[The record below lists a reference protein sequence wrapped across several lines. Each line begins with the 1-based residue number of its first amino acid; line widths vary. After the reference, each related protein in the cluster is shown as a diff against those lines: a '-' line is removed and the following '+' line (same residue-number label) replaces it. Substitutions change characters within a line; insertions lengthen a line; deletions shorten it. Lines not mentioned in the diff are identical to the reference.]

1 MLPRATTD
9 MSYSATTLRSTMYI
23 ALLVLFPGAADAQR
37 AVLLPTEGTEA
48 LGGLRE
54 RVVTAFSSALR
65 EDGFTVSGPDS
76 RALDVLECDSRACAA
91 TALSALGA
99 DFGVALAV
107 WRRTRGGSELAVT
120 LYLPD
125 GTTRDLSSPL
135 EGDGLVA
142 AQAIAAEVAQAIRAY
157 QPVPDAQAS
166 TGRETTRV
174 AASNYVIGGAAL
186 ALAVPALTLG
196 FATVARRGDCV
207 RTESGD
213 CDDPRGVT
221 REVSVGPRT
230 VALLAGGG
238 VMLAASV
245 YVLGKRPI
253 RVAITPTTT
262 GVVVSTSGRF

>member
-1 MLPRATTD
+1 
-9 MSYSATTLRSTMYI
+9 MSYSAITLRAAMYI
-23 ALLVLFPGAADAQR
+23 ALLVLLPQAADAQR

-48 LGGLRE
+48 LVPLRE
-54 RVVTAFSSALR
+54 RVVTAFTSALR
-65 EDGFTVSGPDS
+65 ADGFTVSGPDD

-107 WRRTRGGSELAVT
+107 WRRARGGSELAVT

-135 EGDGLVA
+135 DGDGMRD
-142 AQAIAAEVAQAIRAY
+142 AQAMAVEVAQSIRSY

-166 TGRETTRV
+166 TGRETSRV
-174 AASNYVIGGAAL
+174 AASNYVIGGVGLAL
-186 ALAVPALTLG
+186 ALPALTLG
-196 FATVARRGDCV
+196 LTTVARRGDCV
-207 RTESGD
+207 QTESGD

-221 REVSVGPRT
+221 RQVTVGPRT

-253 RVAITPTTT
+253 RVAITPSTT